1 MSDDKEPPTNK
12 DEQVEQDERPDNA
25 SGLTINPEEVA
36 QEIREHRE
44 TIRQLEAERESATRQ
59 AAHTSQQL
67 ESLKRLVNSMTDEI
81 RQVRQQRDTMEENIL
96 DTVSPQDSASQT
108 QGDQAGAQQA
118 VALGAI
124 QSIKDLFPEDQALQ
138 QALTAAAERVTQQDE
153 PEENVKV
160 ELHTP
165 EQGPFTQRLNNRQR
179 QLAPVRTTLDFGQ
192 ASTDG
197 DISLNPRGYVTRRNE
212 PEKPAQSGPAAL
224 TRSNAIRE
232 EPVFKVPYPPSPSPG
247 GIRKIKRTPPRERQD
262 EDEEEDIGN
271 DHFYSVLP
279 KTVLRHVTLPQ
290 YPSKPREPFHVFK
303 QDLAEFC
310 KINGLTSEKQ
320 KLAMLWLCL
329 NGTPKK
335 WASDRDPQRQWSFDE
350 LALPHGQGIR
360 RRNGILTLAKIAE
373 PEMRADES
381 INNFARRV
389 LFAAAR
395 IYSDQDSVTTKIKEE
410 WMKGVLIRGVL
421 PELRER
427 CPMAVMQPTFESVK
441 EIYRAAEVNTMI
453 GQGRAPK
460 RTIGTRDPTNDPKSR
475 STSPRRVTWDASVRS
490 IQAGTPDQQGLE
502 EFRTLMRSDQYDMMN
517 VFGQQNQV
525 VMDRLDNIEKY
536 IRPQRNHGEYM
547 VNEIRTEGEQP
558 QNGRCYFCGAN
569 THRWRNCFQRKK
581 RFGPDPKEASQVTY
595 LPPYD
600 LPFAPPSVRERI
612 AQRGMEGTDPI
623 SNRYVANR
631 TKGNVLEELEA
642 RLGGINSMEDVQRI
656 NAGGYLPEL
665 QCNALHQLDSDS
677 EEEYE
682 EEDNY
687 HTGYL
692 RCNFIQLNTP
702 SDQPENNDE
711 FDSEEEVQDSV
722 ILEGTDTDPIHE
734 SGTIDLS
741 AIGIAPDPNQPNG
754 MDLSQEPE
762 EEEEPEQDERE
773 PETWRPAAPEAL
785 LDFPMTLED
794 NRPLPTPPPGY
805 YDRPG
810 PTPEEIRRGISTVLG
825 FMRRAGTTEYVV
837 PLPGDLLC
845 QVRLMPRA
853 DRLEWIQRETARFAR
868 TRNPFARTPIFPPP
882 RRPGSPPNTGRNR
895 STGIPPWRRGN
906 RNRNP
911 IPRGQG
917 RRGRITLIHPQPIK
931 DVQR

>member
-1 MSDDKEPPTNK
+1 MAKE
-12 DEQVEQDERPDNA
+12 
-25 SGLTINPEEVA
+25 
-36 QEIREHRE
+36 
-44 TIRQLEAERESATRQ
+44 
-59 AAHTSQQL
+59 
-67 ESLKRLVNSMTDEI
+67 
-81 RQVRQQRDTMEENIL
+81 
-96 DTVSPQDSASQT
+96 
-108 QGDQAGAQQA
+108 
-118 VALGAI
+118 
-124 QSIKDLFPEDQALQ
+124 F
-138 QALTAAAERVTQQDE
+138 
-153 PEENVKV
+153 
-160 ELHTP
+160 
-165 EQGPFTQRLNNRQR
+165 
-179 QLAPVRTTLDFGQ
+179 
-192 ASTDG
+192 
-197 DISLNPRGYVTRRNE
+197 
-212 PEKPAQSGPAAL
+212 
-224 TRSNAIRE
+224 
-232 EPVFKVPYPPSPSPG
+232 
-247 GIRKIKRTPPRERQD
+247 
-262 EDEEEDIGN
+262 DEE
-271 DHFYSVLP
+271 
-279 KTVLRHVTLPQ
+279 
-290 YPSKPREPFHVFK
+290 
-303 QDLAEFC
+303 
-310 KINGLTSEKQ
+310 
-320 KLAMLWLCL
+320 M
-329 NGTPKK
+329 
-335 WASDRDPQRQWSFDE
+335 ASS
-350 LALPHGQGIR
+350 
-360 RRNGILTLAKIAE
+360 TLAKIAE

-581 RFGPDPKEASQVTY
+581 RFGQDPKEASQVTY

-612 AQRGMEGTDPI
+612 AQRGMDGTDPI

-773 PETWRPAAPEAL
+773 PETWRPAAPGTTR
-785 LDFPMTLED
+785 FPNDTGGQSTATNSTTRILRPTRPNSGRNTAWDIDSPWIHEESR
-794 NRPLPTPPPGY
+794 NYRIRGTSTWRSPLPSPSNATGRQTAMDPKGNRAICPHTEPICK
-805 YDRPG
+805 DTHL
-810 PTPEEIRRGISTVLG
+810 PTTKKTWIP
-825 FMRRAGTTEYVV
+825 TEYWQEPVN
-837 PLPGDLLC
+837 
-845 QVRLMPRA
+845 
-853 DRLEWIQRETARFAR
+853 W
-868 TRNPFARTPIFPPP
+868 
-882 RRPGSPPNTGRNR
+882 NTTVEKGK
-895 STGIPPWRRGN
+895 PEP
-906 RNRNP
+906 
-911 IPRGQG
+911 
-917 RRGRITLIHPQPIK
+917 
-931 DVQR
+931 